1 MNDNVKV
8 PADESVENAAVESGM
23 QQPQPM
29 MMDLPT
35 AINTVIARTEATS
48 IAVAVINAFLTILQQ
63 RDPAMFTTEELARIQ
78 ETVNIETN
86 KTDALYAEIEKALAA
101 NVAAS
106 AEEVENKEA

>member
-8 PADESVENAAVESGM
+8 PADENVENAAVESEM

-48 IAVAVINAFLTILQQ
+48 IAVAVVNAFLTVLQQ
-63 RDPAMFTTEELARIQ
+63 RDPAVFTTEELARIQ
-78 ETVNIETN
+78 DTVNVETS

-101 NVAAS
+101 NTTPVAHE
-106 AEEVENKEA
+106 AETQEL